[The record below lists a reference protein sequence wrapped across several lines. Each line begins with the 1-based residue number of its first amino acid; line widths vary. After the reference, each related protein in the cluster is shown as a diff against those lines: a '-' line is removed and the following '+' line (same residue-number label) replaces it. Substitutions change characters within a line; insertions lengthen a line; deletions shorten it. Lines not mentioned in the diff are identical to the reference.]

1 MTNPTPRPAL
11 RKAADAEV
19 HPAAPRPAR
28 SARASAA
35 AAEPV
40 PSPRPAA
47 EPTSGRSKASATSA
61 TKGSSKRA
69 VDGEPTKVPRP
80 TGADD
85 AASGATGATAIGTTP
100 RPRSTT
106 TSATRSARSRGLRPV
121 PPKTPETG
129 KTPRRF
135 SGSTSDHLRPE
146 AEPEAAP
153 TKGRGGAHDG
163 ETTKQ
168 SKSARSTKKQPDLM
182 KGKSTELDVTVP
194 KALRKAAR
202 SRAKAEGLDLD
213 TVVIDLLHD
222 WVTRRR

>member
-47 EPTSGRSKASATSA
+47 EPTSGGPKNTA
-61 TKGSSKRA
+61 KGSSKRA
-69 VDGEPTKVPRP
+69 VDGEPAKAART

-85 AASGATGATAIGTTP
+85 AASGATGAKAIGPTP

-121 PPKTPETG
+121 SPKSPATG

-146 AEPEAAP
+146 PEPEAAP
-153 TKGRGGAHDG
+153 TKGRRGPTNDG
-163 ETTKQ
+163 VTTKQ
-168 SKSARSTKKQPDLM
+168 AKPTKKQPDLM
-182 KGKSTELDVTVP
+182 KGKSTPLDVTVP
-194 KALRKAAR
+194 KALRKAAK

-222 WVTRRR
+222 WVTRRP